1 MQGLILQMLEGT
13 VVSLKVFF
21 LTLLFSLPLGFVVAK
36 GKMTRIKPIRWIT
49 DFYIQIMRGTPL
61 ILQLIFFYFAP
72 FYIFGASYD
81 RFTAC
86 IVAFVV
92 NYSAYFAEIYRSG
105 LQSIDRGQH
114 EAAKVLGFSKV
125 YTFFVIILPQVIK
138 RILPALGNEV
148 ITLVKDTA
156 LAQTIGVAE
165 LFRVA
170 MLRLEGLR
178 KNFGE
183 NEILRDISFTIEKGN
198 VLSIIGPSGS
208 GKSTTL
214 RIITQL
220 EKADDGTLE
229 IGGRTLFRSVDG
241 KSVYSGT
248 KEEREIG
255 LKTGLV
261 FQSFNLFPHFTVM
274 RNITEA
280 QRAVLKRGKDEAEE
294 KAMQLLRKM
303 GLEDKAKAYP
313 YQLSGGQ
320 QQRVSIARALALDP
334 EILFFDEPT
343 SALDP
348 ELTREILKVIRGLAE
363 EKMTMAVVTHE
374 MTFARA
380 ISDYAIFM
388 DGGVIVEEGAP
399 EELFLDPK
407 MQRTRDFIAS
417 FPRESCRSVFRLSHF
432 LSFLSLR

>member
-105 LQSIDRGQH
+105 LQSIDCGQH

-170 MLRLEGLR
+170 QTASSRE
-178 KNFGE
+178 F
-183 NEILRDISFTIEKGN
+183 
-198 VLSIIGPSGS
+198 
-208 GKSTTL
+208 STVP
-214 RIITQL
+214 I
-220 EKADDGTLE
+220 
-229 IGGRTLFRSVDG
+229 
-241 KSVYSGT
+241 
-248 KEEREIG
+248 
-255 LKTGLV
+255 
-261 FQSFNLFPHFTVM
+261 
-274 RNITEA
+274 
-280 QRAVLKRGKDEAEE
+280 
-294 KAMQLLRKM
+294 
-303 GLEDKAKAYP
+303 
-313 YQLSGGQ
+313 
-320 QQRVSIARALALDP
+320 
-334 EILFFDEPT
+334 
-343 SALDP
+343 
-348 ELTREILKVIRGLAE
+348 
-363 EKMTMAVVTHE
+363 
-374 MTFARA
+374 
-380 ISDYAIFM
+380 
-388 DGGVIVEEGAP
+388 
-399 EELFLDPK
+399 
-407 MQRTRDFIAS
+407 FIAG
-417 FPRESCRSVFRLSHF
+417 VFYFVMNYIVSRLF
-432 LSFLSLR
+432 SLGEKKLGYYR